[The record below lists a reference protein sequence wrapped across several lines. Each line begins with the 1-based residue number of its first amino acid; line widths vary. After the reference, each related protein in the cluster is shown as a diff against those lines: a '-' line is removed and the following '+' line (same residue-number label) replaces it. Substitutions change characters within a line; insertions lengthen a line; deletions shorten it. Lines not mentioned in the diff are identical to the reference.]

1 MKDDNEFVDW
11 LIDKVSF
18 CVEEV

>member
-11 LIDKVSF
+11 LIDKVSS